1 MFRTFASGKS
11 VGGGLCA
18 HDRSIRKI
26 GIRLA

>member
-18 HDRSIRKI
+18 HDRSIRKV